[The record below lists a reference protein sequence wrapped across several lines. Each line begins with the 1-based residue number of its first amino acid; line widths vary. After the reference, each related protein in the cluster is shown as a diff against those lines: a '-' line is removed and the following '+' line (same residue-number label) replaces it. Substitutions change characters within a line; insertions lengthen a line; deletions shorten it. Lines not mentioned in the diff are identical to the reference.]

1 MLPTSSRVVVGAGD
15 DCAVLDL
22 GEPGMHGLFKTDAVV
37 EGVHF
42 TQDIAPR
49 RVGHKAL
56 ARCLSDIAA
65 MGGEA
70 TAAVITLAL
79 PGLDPLAE
87 AEWATQA
94 YEGLTALAAQS
105 GVAVVGGETTRNPG
119 AILLSIAVLG
129 RVPAG
134 TALLRSGARAG
145 DAIFVSGELGGSLS
159 GHHLD
164 FIPRLAEGRW
174 LRASGQVHA
183 LMDVSDGLAGDLPH
197 LLAASGQLGAIL
209 FKSTLPIRQA
219 ARLRARTGD
228 TAKPAHLAALTDGED
243 FELLFTVAPG
253 DAVRLR
259 DGWKEQFPD
268 VRLSCIG
275 KVTSTPGVRLR
286 DEHGERVLSSGGFDH
301 FAQRPG
307 AAVNAN

>member
-1 MLPTSSRVVVGAGD
+1 MWWRAISMKRARV
-15 DCAVLDL
+15 
-22 GEPGMHGLFKTDAVV
+22 
-37 EGVHF
+37 
-42 TQDIAPR
+42 
-49 RVGHKAL
+49 
-56 ARCLSDIAA
+56 
-65 MGGEA
+65 
-70 TAAVITLAL
+70 
-79 PGLDPLAE
+79 
-87 AEWATQA
+87 
-94 YEGLTALAAQS
+94 
-105 GVAVVGGETTRNPG
+105 
-119 AILLSIAVLG
+119 
-129 RVPAG
+129 
-134 TALLRSGARAG
+134 
-145 DAIFVSGELGGSLS
+145 
-159 GHHLD
+159 
-164 FIPRLAEGRW
+164 
-174 LRASGQVHA
+174 
-183 LMDVSDGLAGDLPH
+183 
-197 LLAASGQLGAIL
+197 AASGQLGAIL